1 MTFVGRL
8 VIFII
13 ILPYMSDR
21 VCLESRGKECLA
33 LKDLKHRI
41 VKLQHHE
48 KVYCKSLSENVT
60 PKGLRLKKTP
70 LIGEVSASFK
80 KRWRRMLFE
89 EERKL
94 LLALKSEVKR
104 KQVQVSRDFHLK
116 TGELTLTRGDQV
128 VRNWLVSLKG
138 CERRWNEELAA
149 RRRNK
154 FSNLLGNHAKRRRR
168 ALSREAI
175 NDLRTLVSDCVEY
188 NKRCTD
194 EAESGM
200 ATGSSN
206 SFENARESD
215 EGICEQQSRGD
226 MNYIVNEVGV
236 VRENQSGETNVVND
250 QCTNGRSKFVS
261 DNVVNI
267 SDRVL
272 TQAEV
277 SLLSRGLKF
286 CPTPVVDISAVKRDI
301 KEFGRKLK
309 CKAYFHFN
317 NFV

>member
-21 VCLESRGKECLA
+21 VCLESRGKEYLA

-60 PKGLRLKKTP
+60 PKGLRLKKTL

-80 KRWRRMLFE
+80 KRWRRILFE
-89 EERKL
+89 AERKL

-104 KQVQVSRDFHLK
+104 KQIQVSREFHLK
-116 TGELTLTRGDQV
+116 TGELTWTRGDQV
-128 VRNWLVSLKG
+128 INWIVSLEG

-149 RRRNK
+149 RRRKK

-175 NDLRTLVSDCVEY
+175 NDLRTLVSDCAEY
-188 NKRCTD
+188 NKCCTD

-200 ATGSSN
+200 ATGNSN
-206 SFENARESD
+206 SFVNAKEND

-226 MNYIVNEVGV
+226 MNY
-236 VRENQSGETNVVND
+236 NVMRLAWF
-250 QCTNGRSKFVS
+250 GK
-261 DNVVNI
+261 I
-267 SDRVL
+267 S
-272 TQAEV
+272 Q
-277 SLLSRGLKF
+277 G
-286 CPTPVVDISAVKRDI
+286 
-301 KEFGRKLK
+301 
-309 CKAYFHFN
+309 N
-317 NFV
+317 